1 MYIICTQKIFLKKC
15 LTRWFQCVIVGL
27 SKEMEGFNMEMNNI
41 LFETF
46 LSMLDA
52 KTRISIWKSTTDK
65 VFEGKVY
72 ELYNNAEYSNMY
84 ISCLYCNAF
93 SGISVLL
100 K

>member
-1 MYIICTQKIFLKKC
+1 
-15 LTRWFQCVIVGL
+15 
-27 SKEMEGFNMEMNNI
+27 
-41 LFETF
+41 
-46 LSMLDA
+46 LDA

-84 ISCLYCNAF
+84 ISCLHCNAF

>member
-1 MYIICTQKIFLKKC
+1 
-15 LTRWFQCVIVGL
+15 
-27 SKEMEGFNMEMNNI
+27 MELNNI

>member
-1 MYIICTQKIFLKKC
+1 
-15 LTRWFQCVIVGL
+15 
-27 SKEMEGFNMEMNNI
+27 MEMNNI

-72 ELYNNAEYSNMY
+72 ELYNNAEYRHLY
-84 ISCLYCNAF
+84 ITCLHCKEF
-93 SGISVLL
+93 SGIDVLL